1 MLRRKDE
8 SSDALRSLS
17 IPDYLV
23 NVLDVIDAEYLLLAP
38 GEIIVKSSREID
50 SFGLVRDTKL
60 NSEQILNL
68 VRAARRSSKYQE
80 ATLELPRGPVG
91 AVTHYV

>member
-1 MLRRKDE
+1 MLRRKDD

-50 SFGLVRDTKL
+50 S
-60 NSEQILNL
+60 
-68 VRAARRSSKYQE
+68 
-80 ATLELPRGPVG
+80 
-91 AVTHYV
+91 